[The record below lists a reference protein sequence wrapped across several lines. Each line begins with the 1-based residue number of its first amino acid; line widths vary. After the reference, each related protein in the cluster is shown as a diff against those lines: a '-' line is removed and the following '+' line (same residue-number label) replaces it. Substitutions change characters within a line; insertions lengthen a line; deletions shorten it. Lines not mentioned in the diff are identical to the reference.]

1 MIVTRR
7 QIFGWSVLAAAALL
21 GAGWL
26 ARLNFREKISTDVLD
41 LIPAG
46 ERTPELALVRELAN
60 KAEARVM
67 LFALTVEGG
76 KSAPPE
82 AARRFATALAGDPA
96 FAEALAFD
104 DPAPREA
111 LGRELFAQ
119 RFTLLFP
126 FWLREQEAVYATTG
140 GEAVQ
145 FTDWLANR
153 AATALGDYL
162 ATPEALAFQ
171 DIVPAD
177 PLLLMPGVLERL
189 KGGLALVQPAGTGAA
204 RDRTPALVWA
214 RIAASPLRDE
224 GQAPVFAAI
233 ARATDTVRTDF
244 PGLAVAYTGVNR
256 FAAASKARIKS
267 EVSWLNTLSL
277 AAVFAVAWIF
287 LPGMHRGLHLA
298 PPVLLAVLGAWTA
311 VTLAFVQ
318 VHIFVFVV
326 GSLLT
331 GVAIDYGFY
340 IYLQP
345 PAHPSEDYWAK
356 IRRLLEPLLAS
367 CFTTVA
373 GFALLLASDLP
384 MIRQL
389 GVFVGAGLLC
399 ALTAAV
405 VYFSTLHNA
414 YLETRSFRG
423 GQALP
428 PGLRRGLRRGLVV
441 LWLAALPGLA
451 RLAWKDDIRE
461 LEISTPVFEQEDARI
476 RALFGDGADRTVWL
490 THGPTL
496 TEARDSLEVLNAW
509 LRARD
514 GGTAELASTGAVVP
528 TTADY
533 VRAVRFAREHP
544 EFAPRLRVALE
555 AAGFEVGGFAPFF
568 DAYAHFAATSMAGD
582 LEPAVEALH
591 AKLTGPLALL
601 LHRDRSLSWFVT
613 IARGSAPV
621 EPPPVEAH
629 SVSTNQLQSLNRV
642 FTRYRQSALRLSLVG
657 LSIIG
662 AGVFLIYGWRRGPRI
677 FSIPCGACLGV
688 FGLYGWMGQPL
699 NMFHLLGAFLGVCL
713 THNYAIFSA
722 TSAHRCEPPPVS
734 VRLSA
739 LTTMASF
746 GVLALSGIPV
756 VRALGGTV
764 ALMVLAALLVIE
776 FEHFTPSAD
785 ATASNPASHE
795 PPVA

>member
-1 MIVTRR
+1 MTATRR
-7 QIFGWSVLAAAALL
+7 QVFGWSVLAVAALL

-26 ARLNFREKISTDVLD
+26 ARLDFRKKISTDVLD

-46 ERTPELALVRELAN
+46 ERTPELVLVRELAN
-60 KAEARVM
+60 TAEARVM
-67 LFALTVEGG
+67 LFALTVEGNR
-76 KSAPPE
+76 SAPPE
-82 AARRFATALAGDPA
+82 AARRFAAALAGDPT
-96 FAEALAFD
+96 FAEALALD
-104 DPAPREA
+104 DSAPRDA

-126 FWLREQEAVYATTG
+126 IWLREQEAAYAPAGGGTG
-140 GEAVQ
+140 P
-145 FTDWLANR
+145 FTDWLAGR
-153 AATALGDYL
+153 AATALGDFL
-162 ATPEALAFQ
+162 AAPEALAFQ
-171 DIVPAD
+171 DVVPAD
-177 PLLLMPGVLERL
+177 PLLLMPGVLGRL
-189 KGGLALVQPAGTGAA
+189 KGGLALVQPAGTAGAQA
-204 RDRTPALVWA
+204 PALVWA

-233 ARATDTVRTDF
+233 DRATATVRINF

-256 FAAASKARIKS
+256 FAAASKARIQS
-267 EVSWLNTLSL
+267 EVSWLNLLSL

-311 VTLAFVQ
+311 VTMAFVQ

-345 PAHPSEDYWAK
+345 PAYAGEDYWAK

-399 ALTAAV
+399 ALTVAV
-405 VYFSTLHNA
+405 VYFSTLRHA
-414 YLETRSFRG
+414 YLEARSFRG

-428 PGLRRGLRRGLVV
+428 PGWRRGLRRGLVV
-441 LWLAALPGLA
+441 LWLIALPGLA

-461 LEISTPVFEQEDARI
+461 LEISAPALQREDDRI
-476 RALFGDGADRTVWL
+476 RALFGDGDERTVWL

-514 GGTAELASTGAVVP
+514 SGATESASLGAVVP
-528 TTADY
+528 TSADY
-533 VRAVRFAREHP
+533 ARAVRFAREHP
-544 EFAPRLRVALE
+544 EFAPRLRAALE
-555 AAGFEVGGFAPFF
+555 AAGFEVGDFAPFF
-568 DAYAHFAATSMAGD
+568 DAYAHFAATSTAGG
-582 LEPAVEALH
+582 LESAMEALQ

-601 LHRDRSLSWFVT
+601 LHRDRSLNWFVT
-613 IARGSAPV
+613 IARGPAPA

-629 SVSTNQLQSLNRV
+629 SVSANQLQSLNRV
-642 FTRYRQSALRLSLVG
+642 FARYRQSALRLSLVG
-657 LSIIG
+657 LAIIG

-688 FGLYGWMGQPL
+688 FGLYGWLGQPL

-764 ALMVLAALLVIE
+764 ALMVLTALLVIE
-776 FEHFTPSAD
+776 FEHFTPAASAP
-785 ATASNPASHE
+785 AANPRL
-795 PPVA
+795 P

>member
-1 MIVTRR
+1 
-7 QIFGWSVLAAAALL
+7 
-21 GAGWL
+21 
-26 ARLNFREKISTDVLD
+26 
-41 LIPAG
+41 
-46 ERTPELALVRELAN
+46 
-60 KAEARVM
+60 
-67 LFALTVEGG
+67 
-76 KSAPPE
+76 
-82 AARRFATALAGDPA
+82 
-96 FAEALAFD
+96 
-104 DPAPREA
+104 
-111 LGRELFAQ
+111 
-119 RFTLLFP
+119 
-126 FWLREQEAVYATTG
+126 
-140 GEAVQ
+140 
-145 FTDWLANR
+145 
-153 AATALGDYL
+153 
-162 ATPEALAFQ
+162 
-171 DIVPAD
+171 
-177 PLLLMPGVLERL
+177 MPDALERL
-189 KGGLALVQPAGTGAA
+189 KGGLALVQLASPGPAS
-204 RDRTPALVWA
+204 DRTPELVWA

-233 ARATDTVRTDF
+233 ARATDRLQTDF

-256 FAAASKARIKS
+256 FAAASKARIKG

-277 AAVFAVAWIF
+277 AAVFTVAWIF
-287 LPGMHRGLHLA
+287 LRGMHRGLHLA
-298 PPVLLAVLGAWTA
+298 LPVLLAVLGAWTA
-311 VTLAFVQ
+311 VTLAFVR

-326 GSLLT
+326 GSFLT

-345 PAHPSEDYWAK
+345 PAHSDEDYWAK

-389 GVFVGAGLLC
+389 GMFVGAGLLC
-399 ALTAAV
+399 ALAAAV
-405 VYFSTLHNA
+405 VYFSTLRHA

-461 LEISTPVFEQEDARI
+461 LEVSAPAIKQEDARI
-476 RALFGDGADRTVWL
+476 RALFGDEADRTVWL
-490 THGPTL
+490 THGPSFA
-496 TEARDSLEVLNAW
+496 EARDSLEVLNVW
-509 LRARD
+509 LGTRA
-514 GGTAELASTGAVVP
+514 GGASESASLGAVVP

-533 VRAVRFAREHP
+533 VQAVRFAREHP
-544 EFAPRLRVALE
+544 EFAAQLGAALE
-555 AAGFEVGGFAPFF
+555 AAGFDVGSFAPFF
-568 DAYAHFAATSMAGD
+568 DAYAHFATTSAASG
-582 LEPAVEALH
+582 LEPAVEALQ
-591 AKLTGPLALL
+591 AKLMGPLALL
-601 LHRDRSLSWFVT
+601 LHRDRSLNWFVT
-613 IARGSAPV
+613 IASGSAPAD
-621 EPPPVEAH
+621 PPPLEAH
-629 SVSTNQLQSLNRV
+629 SVSANQLQSLNRV

-688 FGLYGWMGQPL
+688 FGLYGWIGQPL

-739 LTTMASF
+739 LTAVASF

-756 VRALGGTV
+756 VRALGTTV
-764 ALMVLAALLVIE
+764 ALMVLAALLMIE
-776 FEHFTPSAD
+776 FEHFTPSAS
-785 ATASNPASHE
+785 AAISNPRL
-795 PPVA
+795 P